1 MRGVQRFEMRRDG
14 ALVLHAA
21 DGGTIT
27 ARAEDPVQAALDQE
41 AKKKAKKK

>member
-1 MRGVQRFEMRRDG
+1 VRRFAFGAGG

-27 ARAEDPVQAALDQE
+27 ARRP
-41 AKKKAKKK
+41 